1 MNEKQRKDFNK
12 VLCVIIIGV
21 IAVLMVPLIFHMLG

>member
-1 MNEKQRKDFNK
+1 MNENQRKDFNK

-21 IAVLMVPLIFHMLG
+21 IAVFMIPLIFHMLG

>member
-1 MNEKQRKDFNK
+1 MDENQKKDLKK

-21 IAVLMVPLIFHMLG
+21 IAILMVPLIFHILG